1 MDSLLE
7 DALTRLLAEACTPS
21 RVRDIERGGDW
32 RALWAS
38 LEGAGFVDAMLSEE
52 AGGAGLD
59 VAGALP
65 LLEQCG
71 AAALPVPLGSTM
83 LLRGWLAGE
92 GPAPG
97 TGAIT
102 LAAAPARLEAGQWVA
117 RDVPLGQVAD
127 HVLLQIDG
135 TLKLM
140 PCADAATLRPAV
152 EGRAGLRAD
161 LEWSASALSRA
172 RPVAGFDWR
181 AVGAWLAAAHSAG
194 ALGRLLEWTLRHARD
209 RVQFG
214 RAIGGFQA
222 VQHQLAVMAE
232 EVAAARAA
240 VRLGCAGA
248 GGLPQR
254 LPAALAKARTAE
266 AAVRCTAIAHAVHG
280 AMGVTAE
287 FDLQLLTRRL
297 HDWRLAFG
305 TESHW
310 YACLGREW
318 LACDAAALEF
328 VRSRLS

>member
-1 MDSLLE
+1 MTGILALDQGTTGTKAYLWRDGSLRPVGRFTHRQIRPRPGWVEHDPVEILGH
-7 DALTRLLAEACTPS
+7 LRSLAEA
-21 RVRDIERGGDW
+21 
-32 RALWAS
+32 
-38 LEGAGFVDAMLSEE
+38 AGPVAH
-52 AGGAGLD
+52 AGLANQGETV
-59 VAGALP
+59 VA
-65 LLEQCG
+65 
-71 AAALPVPLGSTM
+71 
-83 LLRGWLAGE
+83 W
-92 GPAPG
+92 
-97 TGAIT
+97 
-102 LAAAPARLEAGQWVA
+102 
-117 RDVPLGQVAD
+117 
-127 HVLLQIDG
+127 
-135 TLKLM
+135 
-140 PCADAATLRPAV
+140 DAATLRPAV

-310 YACLGREW
+310 HACLGREW
-318 LACDAAALEF
+318 LASGDAALEF
-328 VRSRLS
+328 VRARLS